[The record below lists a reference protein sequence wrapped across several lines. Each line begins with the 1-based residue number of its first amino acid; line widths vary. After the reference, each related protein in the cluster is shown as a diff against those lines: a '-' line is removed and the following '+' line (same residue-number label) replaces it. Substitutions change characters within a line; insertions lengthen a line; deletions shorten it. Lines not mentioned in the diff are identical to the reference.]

1 MYRNNYNILIIIFFP
16 YLYLFPHTFQFI
28 EMGNDF
34 ELLYF
39 SYKKYI
45 FEFINIGHLPLWS
58 PSESLGYS
66 LIFNPFA
73 QYLYPL
79 SWFLY
84 LIAFLIGDLSKHL
97 FLLYTIAG
105 VSIYNVGQYLWLKE
119 LKIDVKYCLFSTLIV
134 CAGLKVN
141 EILRFPNAIHA
152 FCWFPWILYS
162 VTISIQKNT
171 FYKPA
176 LIIFLSTLC
185 VLTAGYPYYIIYAFI
200 LVFFYFVFISL
211 PNVKIL
217 IYDKNKIDRFFKF
230 LLKISIPPVFAL
242 ILVSPWLLGI
252 QELMDITRDRNLN
265 DINFSRVISSD
276 LIDHIGSWVFPTMSQ
291 AETNYYPGSITVILM
306 ILYLI
311 TYYKIKE
318 KTKFETYFLIL
329 FIFFYLFIFQIS
341 NSQNSFIFEFIWN
354 KIDFIKNFRAFGR
367 INILLIPFFA
377 VLICFA
383 LKNIVE
389 RNNLLNSNRIIIIIG
404 LVICLIQI
412 YIVELAN
419 LKSLYW
425 ETWQAKRLKEAVL
438 EFGVFGII
446 FDLYNNYIYSIF
458 LILSVAVLILI
469 KKYMYRRFLLKIIL
483 ILTIS
488 ELFLLSNIQ
497 WAIPHKYYDENGYNK
512 LSLEPLEEL
521 KNAFKTG
528 RVSTIVKGNT
538 YFRNNRKFNI
548 NYFDQFG
555 VEKHTEYYD
564 LYFTR
569 YGNYKKNVS
578 ADTKNKINLFW
589 ALGDNNKKVFFTN
602 SLDHDSIE
610 AFINDVRQNEDNFN
624 NNIKISIEEYD
635 GDKLIIEYNA
645 KQKGFISFIDN
656 WSPRWEVFIND
667 QKENI
672 ELLLGSYK
680 SVKVNQ
686 GLNKIMFKYNA
697 W

>member
-1 MYRNNYNILIIIFFP
+1 
-16 YLYLFPHTFQFI
+16 
-28 EMGNDF
+28 
-34 ELLYF
+34 
-39 SYKKYI
+39 
-45 FEFINIGHLPLWS
+45 
-58 PSESLGYS
+58 
-66 LIFNPFA
+66 
-73 QYLYPL
+73 
-79 SWFLY
+79 
-84 LIAFLIGDLSKHL
+84 
-97 FLLYTIAG
+97 
-105 VSIYNVGQYLWLKE
+105 
-119 LKIDVKYCLFSTLIV
+119 
-134 CAGLKVN
+134 
-141 EILRFPNAIHA
+141 
-152 FCWFPWILYS
+152 
-162 VTISIQKNT
+162 
-171 FYKPA
+171 
-176 LIIFLSTLC
+176 
-185 VLTAGYPYYIIYAFI
+185 
-200 LVFFYFVFISL
+200 
-211 PNVKIL
+211 
-217 IYDKNKIDRFFKF
+217 
-230 LLKISIPPVFAL
+230 
-242 ILVSPWLLGI
+242 
-252 QELMDITRDRNLN
+252 
-265 DINFSRVISSD
+265 
-276 LIDHIGSWVFPTMSQ
+276 
-291 AETNYYPGSITVILM
+291 
-306 ILYLI
+306 
-311 TYYKIKE
+311 
-318 KTKFETYFLIL
+318 
-329 FIFFYLFIFQIS
+329 
-341 NSQNSFIFEFIWN
+341 
-354 KIDFIKNFRAFGR
+354 
-367 INILLIPFFA
+367 
-377 VLICFA
+377 
-383 LKNIVE
+383 
-389 RNNLLNSNRIIIIIG
+389 
-404 LVICLIQI
+404 
-412 YIVELAN
+412 
-419 LKSLYW
+419 
-425 ETWQAKRLKEAVL
+425 
-438 EFGVFGII
+438 
-446 FDLYNNYIYSIF
+446 
-458 LILSVAVLILI
+458 
-469 KKYMYRRFLLKIIL
+469 MYRRFLLKIIL

-488 ELFLLSNIQ
+488 EIFLLSNIQ

-624 NNIKISIEEYD
+624 NNIKISIEEYN